1 MSRVGNKLIQIPEG
15 TTVTVNGNLVE
26 VKGKLGEEKVTFD
39 NSVITIEIKD
49 NIIKFV
55 RANEEKHTKQL
66 HGTTRALVNNAVVG
80 CSVGF
85 VKELEII
92 GIGYKAEIKGKDLV
106 LNIGYSN
113 PVTITP
119 LEGVTIEC
127 KDANNIAVKGSNKFK
142 VGQVAALIRDV
153 RRPEPYLGKG
163 IRYKGEVVLRK
174 EGKRAT
180 ASA

>member
-1 MSRVGNKLIQIPEG
+1 MSRIGNKLIQIPEG
-15 TTVTVNGNLVE
+15 TTVTVNGNVVE

-39 NSVITIEIKD
+39 SSVISIEIKD
-49 NIIKFV
+49 NVMKFV

-80 CSVGF
+80 CSEGF
-85 VKELEII
+85 TKALEII
-92 GIGYKAEIKGKDLV
+92 GIGYKAEVKGKDLV

-119 LEGVTIEC
+119 LDGVTIEC
-127 KDANNIAVKGSNKFK
+127 PDQTNILVKGISKFK

-163 IRYKGEVVLRK
+163 IRYKGEVILRK

-180 ASA
+180 SGA